1 MGRESK
7 PDAGGFVWPRR
18 SSHMVVVRARRLLSV
33 VVVEGGGGGGGGR
46 GRAWRSREEGGVG
59 YRWAHLRGIELCDSR
74 ESRLSCCRSL
84 YLIVSKLD
92 M

>member
-18 SSHMVVVRARRLLSV
+18 SSHMVVVCAWRLLSAV
-33 VVVEGGGGGGGGR
+33 VVVVGGGGGGGR
-46 GRAWRSREEGGVG
+46 ARRRREEGGVG

-74 ESRLSCCRSL
+74 EPRPSCRCSF